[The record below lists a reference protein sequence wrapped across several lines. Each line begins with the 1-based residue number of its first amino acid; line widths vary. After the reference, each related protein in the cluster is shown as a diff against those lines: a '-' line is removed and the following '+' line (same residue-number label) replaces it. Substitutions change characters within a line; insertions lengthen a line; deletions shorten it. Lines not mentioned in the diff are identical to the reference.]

1 MSLGVTGGDDAFS
14 PTHTAQGGG
23 GFKAQ
28 FPGFGCNQVGNLMR
42 FEVAPHIFHR
52 IEFGRIGWKPL
63 DLYAAAGRENI
74 VTHQHTAVDGCPVP
88 DHQYFSWNVPLQMP
102 QKLDDLEA
110 FDAAGVNLE
119 IKLPE
124 GQTADDR
131 EAFPIESLLED
142 GGLSPQRPRARP
154 CRTGTQATFVN
165 KDDGTAL
172 LPRLF
177 FKAGHSTRCH
187 FRMARS
193 SRSTARRSG
202 RWQLKPLA
210 PSKRQT
216 CPG

>member
-1 MSLGVTGGDDAFS
+1 LGVTGGDDAFS
-14 PTHTAQGGG
+14 PPHAAQGGG
-23 GFKAQ
+23 GFKTQ
-28 FPGFGCNQVGNLMR
+28 FPGFGCNQVGNLMS

-52 IEFGRIGWKPL
+52 IKFWGVGGKPL
-63 DLYAAAGRENI
+63 DLNTAAGRENI
-74 VTHQHTAVDGCPVP
+74 VTHQYAAVDGRSVP
-88 DHQYFSWNVPLQMP
+88 DHQYFPANVPLQMA

-119 IKLPE
+119 IELPQ
-124 GQTADDR
+124 GQTTDDR
-131 EAFPIESLLED
+131 EAFPIEGLLED
-142 GGLSPQRPRARP
+142 GGLPPQRPGARP
-154 CRTGTQATFVN
+154 RRTGTQAAFVN

-172 LPRLF
+172 LPRFF

-187 FRMARS
+187 FRMACS